1 MQFIISYIIKIFNYF
16 LFYLIRVFYRI
27 VRKKEILKVYRKLV
41 VIWYFDKYDGDDKVK
56 VEKMFIDI
64 VVVKEVL
71 IDLGQFVFLF

>member
-1 MQFIISYIIKIFNYF
+1 MFYFIF
-16 LFYLIRVFYRI
+16 VFYRI

-41 VIWYFDKYDGDDKVK
+41 VKWYFDKYDGDDKVK

-71 IDLGQFVFLF
+71 IDLG

>member
-1 MQFIISYIIKIFNYF
+1 MQFIISYIIKICNYF
-16 LFYLIRVFYRI
+16 LFYLIFVFYRI

>member
-1 MQFIISYIIKIFNYF
+1 M
-16 LFYLIRVFYRI
+16 FYLIFVFYRI

-71 IDLGQFVFLF
+71 IDLG